1 MAQSLRE
8 IKNRI
13 RGISNV
19 NKVTHAME
27 MISIAKLRPVKN
39 QFLQARQFSLKIEAL
54 LKDLLSGAKNISH
67 PLLKER
73 KVLNKMAICL
83 ITSDTGLCGN
93 YNHNVIRVVEDFI
106 NKYGRDKIML
116 ITVGKKGLTYFKK
129 RGVDIAH
136 SYTELHGRYSDEI
149 AGKIL
154 DYLTELF
161 LSGKTDEAY
170 VAYTYFESASRHRPT
185 IEKLLNISSPA
196 GKEDVGYILEPDMDA
211 ILKELVPAYLLNK
224 VKAHILSAFT
234 AEHSARAVAM
244 GQATK
249 NADEL
254 LEDLTLLRNKMR
266 QAGITREIMEIV
278 SSAEV
283 LR

>member
-1 MAQSLRE
+1 MAQSLRD

-39 QFLQARQFSLKIEAL
+39 RFLQARQFSLKIEAL

-67 PLLKER
+67 PLLEER
-73 KVLNKMAICL
+73 NVLNKMAICL

-116 ITVGKKGLTYFKK
+116 VTVGKKGLTYFKK
-129 RGVDIAH
+129 RGMNIER

-154 DYLTELF
+154 NDLTGLF
-161 LSGKTDEAY
+161 LSGKTDEVY

-185 IEKLLNISSPA
+185 IEKILNISSPA
-196 GKEDVGYILEPDMDA
+196 GKEDAGYILEPDMDA
-211 ILKELVPAYLLNK
+211 ILKELVPAYLFNK
-224 VKAHILSAFT
+224 VKAYILSAFT

-254 LEDLTLLRNKMR
+254 LEDLTLLRNKIR
-266 QAGITREIMEIV
+266 QAGITKEIMEIV